1 MSTYYMNELDR
12 ELLSQPE
19 KIISVRMELLNSDG
33 SMIQSLD
40 ASLISISLS
49 IDADSEIR
57 RTGTINI
64 IPEFDGYE
72 ITSESK
78 TWIDR
83 MVRVYLKYYSNV
95 KNEEAEYCMG
105 TFLIDT
111 KTFTLDE
118 TNDSLSVTL
127 VDLMAKL
134 DGTYGGELG
143 QEEVVIPME
152 EPIFD
157 ENGNPV
163 PKRDDQGNIIYQK
176 DEDGNPVLDPDIGE
190 PIPEQATKPTT
201 IRDAMIK
208 TIALAGIDE
217 YIIDDIGA
225 YDREHMKDN
234 YTRYFDY
241 AQSLNVKNWN
251 HYTQYEYEGVYG
263 DDYEQCTESFPYYEY
278 GVMDDGVP
286 CEQKVVLRFNTYD
299 NQGNYYSYAEPMN
312 RRNYD
317 RPYAFYYNNNNELVL
332 ERQNNLHGI
341 DIINALQSIVEEEY
355 PGVYFNLIDANRETY
370 NYQFSNFMDDIII
383 RHNVSHIDVLKEYL
397 GERYPN
403 IIIYR
408 CILYHNS
415 GNRYIQGEYESSNLV
430 LYGSTVSEFSWFWF
444 GIRLDTGYGYSLGT
458 QEYVPYYDIR
468 TDWRPA
474 RPNPETDPEGYAEWK
489 HEWMPHSL
497 YVQPGAT
504 RIYPTNFIMNKYET
518 VDGAIILDTHKILF
532 NPSEYEPYTDI
543 PSSMSLYVWQERGF
557 TPYNNLYSSF
567 PIFDT
572 KEHADAYLE
581 TGITEGL
588 QNSCETYED
597 TELRYSVDQPFEL
610 IYYEGDTVDNST
622 FYYIYAVSNDLN
634 NDVTARVRNI
644 STVKDLNNDNT
655 VDYYEK
661 IIEGSAYKRGTYFP
675 YDYEHNRYYGLDPFV
690 AVRNL
695 DDKKPWVLNN
705 LRMFDSIDNIVN
717 YITYG
722 KEDGMYDP
730 FADKD
735 NVIPYDIT
743 IDGGTCVLDIVKE
756 LRDLYPGYET
766 YFDPN
771 GVFHCH
777 LIPSCADD
785 DYTLKAKDFEE
796 EIAIYSEQRNYA
808 YSSVKN
814 VVQVYG
820 EEYEDIDWYADES
833 NSAYEEGTC
842 TLRVDFTKEK
852 FRGYE
857 DGMLL
862 AIKLQEANPP
872 GFHIRCVGLP
882 PVNTENPT
890 TPSNSEEEEPY
901 AYGPVRVMYSVDEN
915 KKLEKGY
922 LLKDV
927 VYILTYKKGNFEYV
941 SSFQPKGLA
950 ILLSHDIPNEEKK
963 KWCEKYNVSDAS
975 FVIDPENPFTTDCI
989 NIHYTKNVETKDM
1002 QIIRSDEEALAF
1014 AEYELWR
1021 MGRLPNTITLSTD
1034 VVPFLDVNQK
1044 IEYKHIRSGETFAYI
1059 TKNISIDISETS
1071 AQASITATTFNSLY
1085 PEIIGNPNR
1094 YRHEGGV

>member
-152 EPIFD
+152 EPVFD
-157 ENGNPV
+157 DDGNPV
-163 PKRDDQGNIIYQK
+163 PKRDEQGNIIYQT
-176 DEDGNPVLDPDIGE
+176 DEDGNPIIDPDTGE

-208 TIALAGIDE
+208 TIALAGIKE

-241 AQSLNVKNWN
+241 AQLIDESNWN
-251 HYTQYEYEGVYG
+251 YYTQYEYKGAYG
-263 DDYEQCTESFPYYEY
+263 DDYEQCTYDFPYLQY
-278 GVMDDGVP
+278 GVMDDGVDYR
-286 CEQKVVLRFNTYD
+286 QKVVLRFNTYD
-299 NQGNYYSYAEPMN
+299 NQGNYYSYTEPMC
-312 RRNYD
+312 RRGFD
-317 RPYAFYYNNNNELVL
+317 RPYAFYYNDDHHLVL
-332 ERQNNLHGI
+332 ERQSDLDADGI
-341 DIINALQSIVEEEY
+341 LREFDEVYGDEY
-355 PGVYFNLIDANRETY
+355 SGNIYDSVLSAYVDNIDECIEKY
-370 NYQFSNFMDDIII
+370 
-383 RHNVSHIDVLKEYL
+383 NVSHVDVFKNYNKPL
-397 GERYPN
+397 GNPSDPPDLICYH
-403 IIIYR
+403 I
-408 CILYHNS
+408 ILYHNS
-415 GNRYIQGEYESSNLV
+415 GNRLVIGEAGSNQEIHCSSKGGMSEIILNMDKENPTCSSSS
-430 LYGSTVSEFSWFWF
+430 GSFSEMCHNNYFPQ
-444 GIRLDTGYGYSLGT
+444 LNN
-458 QEYVPYYDIR
+458 
-468 TDWRPA
+468 RPPM
-474 RPNPETDPEGYAEWK
+474 PNPETEPEEYSEWAE
-489 HEWMPHSL
+489 EWTPHILHVTGVTSHI
-497 YVQPGAT
+497 YV
-504 RIYPTNFIMNKYET
+504 TNFICNKYHT
-518 VDGAIILDTHKILF
+518 TDGVIAFDNTCMCC
-532 NPSEYEPYTDI
+532 PSENGEYTHL
-543 PSSMSLYVWQERGF
+543 PSGAQNMQIINDF
-557 TPYNNLYSSF
+557 AQYSNTYCSF
-567 PIFDT
+567 PIFDS
-572 KEHADAYLE
+572 KEHADAFLE
-581 TGITEGL
+581 TGATEGIL
-588 QNSCETYED
+588 NQGKTYND
-597 TELRYSVDQPFEL
+597 IELRYSVDQPFEL
-610 IYYEGDTVDNST
+610 IYYQGDTVDDST

-634 NDVTARVRNI
+634 HDVTARVRRITN
-644 STVKDLNNDNT
+644 VKRLSDDVV
-655 VDYYEK
+655 VDYVED
-661 IIEGSAYKRGTYFP
+661 IVEGNAYQRGTYFP
-675 YDYEHNRYYGLDPFV
+675 YDSMGHEYIGLEPFV
-690 AVRNL
+690 TVRNL
-695 DDKKPWVLNN
+695 EDKKPWILNN
-705 LRMFDSIDNIVN
+705 LKMFDSVDHVVG

-722 KEDGMYDP
+722 KEDGMTDP
-730 FADKD
+730 FAKKD
-735 NVIPYDIT
+735 NVIPYDIK

-777 LIPSCADD
+777 LIPTCADD

-975 FVIDPENPFTTDCI
+975 FVIDQDNPFTTDCI